1 MGCLWL
7 NNYRDFCSSGS
18 HLQHKEKEEFAG
30 SAAARTA
37 KAKSTA
43 TKRFLSSSADLNA
56 MKLTIDTKE
65 DSHDDLRKVI
75 KMLQH
80 IVGDSQEVFSN
91 QPTALSQAADSSPF
105 TNIFGDASSP
115 SSMPESAAAMN
126 ENTPSTE
133 SQSET
138 SSANPSASSEETS
151 STEDLFAE
159 LFNEE
164 ELKKMDIPKEEEPEI
179 KPKDKKYKI
188 EFY

>member
-1 MGCLWL
+1 
-7 NNYRDFCSSGS
+7 
-18 HLQHKEKEEFAG
+18 
-30 SAAARTA
+30 
-37 KAKSTA
+37 
-43 TKRFLSSSADLNA
+43 

-91 QPTALSQAADSSPF
+91 QPTILSGQAADSSPF

-126 ENTPSTE
+126 ENTTSTE
-133 SQSET
+133 SQPE
-138 SSANPSASSEETS
+138 SSSVQPSSSEETS
-151 STEDLFAE
+151 STSDLFAE

-164 ELKKMDIPKEEEPEI
+164 ELKKMDLPKEDEEEEVKA
-179 KPKDKKYKI
+179 KPKSKKYNI